1 MVNVAY
7 FDTSA
12 LLKQYVTET
21 GSNWIRAY
29 LSSATAP
36 AVFTSQL
43 TAVEATGAFARR
55 LRDGTLLPADHA
67 TVVRAFDY
75 DITYRY
81 TLLDV
86 MPVTIDTAR
95 RLANLHPLRAYDA
108 VQLATAWSLN
118 RDLVSSGEAP
128 LTFICADDS
137 LLTVA
142 QVRSPHLSTRLNN
155 CSACGR
161 RCAPNTPS
169 ASGLRKKSSESLQRN
184 KGETQRTGGPMSK
197 STLTGTAADTFVG
210 GPPYRSGS
218 QVVSGSSG

>member
-1 MVNVAY
+1 VNIAY

-21 GSNWIRAY
+21 GSNWVRTH

-43 TAVEATGAFARR
+43 TAVEAICAFARR

-67 TVVRAFDY
+67 TAVQAFDY
-75 DITYRY
+75 DIAYRY

-86 MPVTIDTAR
+86 MPVTIDAAR
-95 RLANLHPLRAYDA
+95 RLASLHPLRAYDA

-118 RDLVSSGEAP
+118 RDLVNDGEAP
-128 LTFICADDS
+128 LTFICADDG

-142 QVRSPHLSTRLNN
+142 Q
-155 CSACGR
+155 AE
-161 RCAPNTPS
+161 
-169 ASGLRKKSSESLQRN
+169 GLRTDNPNHHL
-184 KGETQRTGGPMSK
+184 
-197 STLTGTAADTFVG
+197 
-210 GPPYRSGS
+210 
-218 QVVSGSSG
+218 